1 MAGTDERDEL
11 ERGGAERGESSG
23 VRAFLGGAAS
33 APFGGLGR
41 TVNSF
46 PRDLHNIAES
56 VRVLPELLA
65 TLVRID
71 RRVHSLDTEVREM
84 RRSVDRLHSDIAVLT
99 NHVDGVQTSLHP
111 LGRIR
116 ERLRRAEADDSA
128 VGGAE
133 GRDDAGDGYGG
144 DALVNGADGD
154 AGFEEG
160 AKPTAR
166 E

>member
-1 MAGTDERDEL
+1 MAYSWGMSEIE
-11 ERGGAERGESSG
+11 GEASG
-23 VRAFLGGAAS
+23 VRALVGGAAS
-33 APFGGLGR
+33 ASFNGIGR
-41 TVNSF
+41 TVNGL
-46 PRDLHNIAES
+46 PRDIRMIAES

-84 RRSVDRLHSDIAVLT
+84 RRSVDRIHSDIAVLT
-99 NHVDGVQTSLHP
+99 DHVDGVQTSLHP

-116 ERLRRAEADDSA
+116 ERLRRAESDGSA
-128 VGGAE
+128 E
-133 GRDDAGDGYGG
+133 AGS
-144 DALVNGADGD
+144 DALVNGADGGEVDGGD